1 MWEACFL
8 VAPTQMSTFIQEI
21 ETDHG
26 KNRCEDFGSDIVAGG
41 CTWLHA
47 LARFAGCAS
56 VAGPQSHSHYFR
68 SNFAVFWFGGQLRRR
83 KVLLHHLRPG
93 VSGLGDHWYGQ
104 GRFDART
111 LDAGKS

>member
-1 MWEACFL
+1 MWEARFL

-41 CTWLHA
+41 CAGVHS
-47 LARFAGCAS
+47 LARSAGGAS
-56 VAGPQSHSHYFR
+56 VAGPQPRPHYFW
-68 SNFAVFWFGGQLRRR
+68 SHFAVFWFGGQLRRR

-93 VSGLGDHWYGQ
+93 VSGPGDHWFGQ

-111 LDAGKS
+111 LDAGKG